1 MQELDGREVGGVLDV
16 VGRWSGAAR
25 AGGARQRQDGVTRT
39 RSLFFALALVA
50 LLVVLVPFA
59 VLAPLA
65 HALAALPAAA
75 LLAASWWYGHSRRR
89 VPWACDVLDPAC
101 FAALVVLSPVPTSI
115 LSITFSTV
123 WFRSMYGST
132 PRAFARL
139 ALLQVAVGTGLAL
152 WPLVHGGHP
161 APLVAAVYS
170 AFAMMVVNTG
180 VIRGLAAGLRGR
192 DEAAAR
198 ESVVAALGA
207 DLLAVEAANRVEG
220 MTWSALQALCATTSG
235 LSVAVAHPDGDEFR
249 VSRSCGPHPPP
260 VPGGLLPAAPPGA
273 TSPEHVQLPGGDG
286 RGWSCLR
293 FPSSSQ
299 EVWLLVGGPRRTV
312 EQGLPAVQAV
322 AHHAAL
328 ALRNAASRDALRT
341 QARTDPLTGL
351 PNRAAFQDAVDRA
364 VLRADGAGSALL
376 FIDLDGFKAVNDDL
390 GHAAGD
396 ALLRTVAA
404 RLRGT
409 TREGDLCARLG
420 GDEFAVLLTAADEQ
434 EATAVGRRVVA
445 VLSEPVRFSGVTARV
460 GASVGVALHEPGGDH
475 GDGEALVRAADAAMY
490 AAKAAGKG
498 CVRLHGRAGEA
509 GQAPGPR
516 AQGSRNSGSRGSS
529 PEASALA
536 APPPAGSGASSRA
549 ASTAAVDSS
558 TAAAPPSSAGSV
570 SG

>member
-1 MQELDGREVGGVLDV
+1 VLDGGGRVLDV
-16 VGRWSGAAR
+16 LGRRPGAAR
-25 AGGARQRQDGVTRT
+25 AGRAHRRQDGVTRT
-39 RSLFFALALVA
+39 RALFFALALVA
-50 LLVVLVPFA
+50 LLVLLVPFA
-59 VLAPLA
+59 VLAPPA

-89 VPWACDVLDPAC
+89 APWSCDVVDATC
-101 FAALVVLSPVPTSI
+101 FVALVVLSPVPTSI
-115 LSITFSTV
+115 LSITFSAL

-132 PRAFARL
+132 PRAFVRL
-139 ALLQVAVGTGLAL
+139 ALLQGAVLTGLSL

-161 APLVAAVYS
+161 VPLAAAVYS
-170 AFAMMVVNTG
+170 AFAMMVVNIG
-180 VIRGLAAGLRGR
+180 VIRGLVAGLRGR

-207 DLLAVEAANRVEG
+207 DLLAVEAADRVEG
-220 MTWSALQALCATTSG
+220 MTWAALQELCATTSG

-249 VSRSCGPHPPP
+249 VSRSCGPQ
-260 VPGGLLPAAPPGA
+260 APP
-273 TSPEHVQLPGGDG
+273 LPGGG
-286 RGWSCLR
+286 VLPAVQLLGAAPLEHAPPPAAGGWSCLR

-404 RLRGT
+404 RLRRT

-434 EATAVGRRVVA
+434 EATAVGQRVVA
-445 VLSEPVRFSGVTARV
+445 VLGEPVRFSGVVARV
-460 GASVGVALHEPGGDH
+460 GASVGVALHEPGGAPEEGS
-475 GDGEALVRAADAAMY
+475 GDALVRAADAAMY

-498 CVRLHGRAGEA
+498 CVRLHGRA
-509 GQAPGPR
+509 
-516 AQGSRNSGSRGSS
+516 
-529 PEASALA
+529 
-536 APPPAGSGASSRA
+536 
-549 ASTAAVDSS
+549 
-558 TAAAPPSSAGSV
+558 
-570 SG
+570 